1 MECIWVEKG
10 GRGRDAF
17 DMEEWKKEGR
27 SDDRLLRLTDCDDS
41 GRMGTLLSPKGSLF
55 FFPPPSLP
63 LSRRHLFSSWLVVF
77 LARGIRLFFPFPK
90 IFLYGGRA
98 RAYSNTQSKKE
109 LGPLWR
115 RWASLWIRAPV
126 RMGSSRFP
134 VPATKGGSTST
145 RIVRR
150 TALVL
155 SRSTSAEAAFG
166 KVAPPRPASGC
177 PS

>member
-1 MECIWVEKG
+1 MECVWVEKG

-17 DMEEWKKEGR
+17 DMEKWKKEGR

-77 LARGIRLFFPFPK
+77 LARGIRLFFAFPK
-90 IFLYGGRA
+90 ICLYCGRA

-115 RWASLWIRAPV
+115 RWASVWIRGPRSDGILSFPRASNKGRLDLDPH
-126 RMGSSRFP
+126 RRSSNCSCSI
-134 VPATKGGSTST
+134 T
-145 RIVRR
+145 
-150 TALVL
+150 
-155 SRSTSAEAAFG
+155 
-166 KVAPPRPASGC
+166 
-177 PS
+177 